1 MTVGTIGAAARL
13 LSAPPGPAGT
23 QVRPRRPMRG
33 GSRSAW
39 PCRCRQGH
47 AAPLC
52 VPRSFLDRPP
62 CVPRCAGAHCTH
74 CTRAAW
80 HAMATPAQN
89 AISREK
95 RGWLAKGRGRRYH
108 ATRAVQSDVRRL
120 WFHRVPF
127 TSASRQLYKTHLDG
141 SSDRS
146 CGQRADRRG
155 SSAVQEIVGA
165 KRPYLRLETPRSVS
179 QAHPGAA
186 AEGVPEAIQ
195 GTQGNPASSDGWR
208 TTGCVCG
215 RDSQGVLEEDRE
227 TMRSLFSGWE
237 CAGGRVARPARAW

>member
-1 MTVGTIGAAARL
+1 MG
-13 LSAPPGPAGT
+13 
-23 QVRPRRPMRG
+23 
-33 GSRSAW
+33 
-39 PCRCRQGH
+39 
-47 AAPLC
+47 
-52 VPRSFLDRPP
+52 
-62 CVPRCAGAHCTH
+62 
-74 CTRAAW
+74 
-80 HAMATPAQN
+80 TPAQD

-95 RGWLAKGRGRRYH
+95 RGWLAEGRGRRYH
-108 ATRAVQSDVRRL
+108 ATRAVPSDVRRL

-127 TSASRQLYKTHLDG
+127 TSASRQPYKTHLNG

-165 KRPYLRLETPRSVS
+165 KRPCLRLETPRSVS
-179 QAHPGAA
+179 QAHTAA
-186 AEGVPEAIQ
+186 AVEGVPEAIQ

-227 TMRSLFSGWE
+227 TMRLLFCGWE
-237 CAGGRVARPARAW
+237 CAGGRVARPAKAWGATNRGRCRVRRRLVRSVSMAKGAAIGARTGPARCVATPQCADSNPPGEGPATPFGAWHPPRGLRRKSAR